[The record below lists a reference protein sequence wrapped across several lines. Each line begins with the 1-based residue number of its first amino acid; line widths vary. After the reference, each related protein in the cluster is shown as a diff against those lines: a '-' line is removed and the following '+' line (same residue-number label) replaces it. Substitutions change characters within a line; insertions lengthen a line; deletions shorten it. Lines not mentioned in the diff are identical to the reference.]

1 MNKYLFYQISYS
13 VTDPSFEDTNRYPY
27 FYTTVPDD
35 HFINKVRQDLLEH
48 FGWKRVG
55 IFSVED
61 EYHVSVSN
69 KIDILNISTI
79 QSIKF
84 NLQGLLDWVHCV
96 FVRQCNGHV
105 QSVNSFFT

>member
-1 MNKYLFYQISYS
+1 M
-13 VTDPSFEDTNRYPY
+13 TDPSLEDTSRYPY

-61 EYHVSVSN
+61 EYHVSVSTTYWVVSIVKVFN
-69 KIDILNISTI
+69 RDFMDKLYILS
-79 QSIKF
+79 
-84 NLQGLLDWVHCV
+84 
-96 FVRQCNGHV
+96 
-105 QSVNSFFT
+105 